1 MYFDR
6 KIGSYIMI
14 AIVEGAISYCGDIE
28 FPGIYVRLD
37 HPSIWNF
44 IASSLKP
51 KSNGKYEKPE
61 ILFSAEKKR

>member
-6 KIGSYIMI
+6 KLGSYILI
-14 AIVEGAISYCGDIE
+14 AIVEGAIRDCGDID

-44 IASSLKP
+44 IDSSLKP
-51 KSNGKYEKPE
+51 KSNGK
-61 ILFSAEKKR
+61 F

>member
-1 MYFDR
+1 MYFDH
-6 KIGSYIMI
+6 KIGSYFMI
-14 AIVEGAISYCGDIE
+14 AIIEGGISYCGDID

-51 KSNGKYEKPE
+51 NGKYEN
-61 ILFSAEKKR
+61 LRFYFSAEKKR